1 MRLTSYFFDIT
12 TKLIDSFTQVCYPL
26 TRFFDRQLFAGVFT
40 KTKCGGHAK
49 VFDTIR
55 EDIYSVFDRDP
66 AARSV
71 LEIIFC
77 YPGLHV
83 VWFYRIAH
91 WFWTREFYFL
101 GRLTSH
107 LGRFLTGI
115 EIHPGAQIGKKFFI
129 DHGMGVVIGETAEIG
144 DNVTLYHGV
153 TLGGVTWDK
162 VKRHPTIGD
171 NVVIGSGAK
180 VLGPFTVGS
189 GAKIGSNSVV
199 VKEVPQNS
207 SVVGIPGR
215 VVMQQEPKV
224 EEKRPDLEHGKMP
237 DPEAKAISCLFDQ
250 IRALEKK
257 VEGLTDKLEKAEPKP
272 AIKVAAKTSSLAT
285 KVPAKV
291 TVKARATVKRK
302 STSRSATAKP
312 PAVKPGGK
320 VTSSARTRK
329 VEKNEA

>member
-1 MRLTSYFFDIT
+1 M
-12 TKLIDSFTQVCYPL
+12 
-26 TRFFDRQLFAGVFT
+26 
-40 KTKCGGHAK
+40 
-49 VFDTIR
+49 FDTIR

-77 YPGLHV
+77 YPGLHA
-83 VWFYRIAH
+83 VWFYRVAH
-91 WFWTREFYFL
+91 WFWTRELYFL
-101 GRLTSH
+101 GRFTSH
-107 LGRFLTGI
+107 LGRFFTGI

-129 DHGMGVVIGETAEIG
+129 DHGMGVVIGETTEIG
-144 DNVTLYHGV
+144 NNVTLYHGV

-162 VKRHPTIGD
+162 VKRHPTVGD

-180 VLGPFTVGS
+180 VLGPFTVGK

-224 EEKRPDLEHGKMP
+224 EEQRPDLEHGKMP

-250 IRALEKK
+250 IRTLEKK
-257 VEGLTDKLEKAEPKP
+257 VEGLTDRLEKAESHP
-272 AIKVAAKTSSLAT
+272 ATKSPVKKAAAKSTAKRSAAT
-285 KVPAKV
+285 KPPVSKSHGTKPKSKASGASKAK
-291 TVKARATVKRK
+291 K
-302 STSRSATAKP
+302 S
-312 PAVKPGGK
+312 
-320 VTSSARTRK
+320 
-329 VEKNEA
+329 EA